1 VRWLTA
7 ITLTVALGLAA
18 APAIGAA
25 PKTPTPRDEIRAQ
38 YDTLAMGFAK
48 QDIPLIMSRR
58 AVDIS
63 STLPDGRR
71 QTTEEMT
78 EQLKSYF
85 VLNKPP
91 IKGRY
96 TIQALRME
104 APDTAVVTCFQQVDR
119 YQDLAGK
126 RRRVKSDV
134 LQQETWVRTT
144 LGWRLAAVDS
154 IRDRHRWVDGKPIDP
169 TKPYDPNAPRFTP
182 PKK

>member
-1 VRWLTA
+1 MRRVLCVCLFALVLT
-7 ITLTVALGLAA
+7 GLALA
-18 APAIGAA
+18 AKRPPQPI
-25 PKTPTPRDEIRAQ
+25 DEIRAQ
-38 YDTLAMGFAK
+38 YDTLAIGFAK

-58 AVDIS
+58 TVDMGA
-63 STLPDGRR
+63 TLPDGRR

-78 EQLKSYF
+78 EQLKGFF

-96 TIQALRME
+96 TIRALRME

-134 LQQETWVRTT
+134 TQQETWVKTP
-144 LGWRLAAVDS
+144 LGWRLASVDS
-154 IRDRHRWVDGKPIDP
+154 LRDKHRWVDGKAIDP
-169 TKPYDPNAPRFTP
+169 NKPYDPTAPPFTP
-182 PKK
+182 PKN